1 MLRRMSGFTVTS
13 QSKVR
18 LLNLK
23 VTGWGW
29 YYLSTVLD
37 DFSRYIVAFRLVTQS
52 GRTPSVSVS
61 RGIPGVNSRSAS
73 DQRGTRAG
81 VKSLQ

>member
-13 QSKVR
+13 VR

-23 VTGWGW
+23 VTGRVGITSRPCSTTSRAISLPSGW
-29 YYLSTVLD
+29 SPNRD
-37 DFSRYIVAFRLVTQS
+37 
-52 GRTPSVSVS
+52 GRVSVS
-61 RGIPGVNSRSAS
+61 RGIPGVKSRSAS